1 MGGRI
6 WVDSEEGKG
15 SRFAFE
21 LPLADDEL
29 SIPEWRETG
38 RA

>member
-1 MGGRI
+1 MGGRL

-21 LPLADDEL
+21 LPLAGDEL
-29 SIPEWRETG
+29 SIPGWRETDT
-38 RA
+38 A